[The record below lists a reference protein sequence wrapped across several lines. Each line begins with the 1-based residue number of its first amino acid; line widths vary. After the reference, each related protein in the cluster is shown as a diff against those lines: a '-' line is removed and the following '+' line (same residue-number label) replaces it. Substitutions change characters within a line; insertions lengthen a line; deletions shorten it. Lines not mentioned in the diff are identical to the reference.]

1 MLKNTRF
8 KRIEIYPTSTG
19 VGRIDMHKVDATTE
33 AEIAAQIIEDEK
45 EADAGI
51 LKKTNNLA
59 RCLVC

>member
-8 KRIEIYPTSTG
+8 KRIKIYPTSTG

-45 EADAGI
+45 EADAEI
-51 LKKTNNLA
+51 LKKQIISHA
-59 RCLVC
+59 A